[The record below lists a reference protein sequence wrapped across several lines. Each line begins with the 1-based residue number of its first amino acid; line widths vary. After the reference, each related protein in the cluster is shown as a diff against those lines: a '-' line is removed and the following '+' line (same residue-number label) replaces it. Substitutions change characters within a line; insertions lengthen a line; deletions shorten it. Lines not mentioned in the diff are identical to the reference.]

1 VIVRRSVITGRKIKM
16 HIEKTDEDLVR
27 EKQRKELLK
36 FMNSSL

>member
-1 VIVRRSVITGRKIKM
+1 M
-16 HIEKTDEDLVR
+16 HIEKTDDDLMR